1 MEKPIVPASAF
12 NKYDNRPIRW
22 LDKGDHYE
30 LIFTD
35 DFVTPSSG
43 FWDGPIGGGN
53 SQLTD
58 IILDMRAGDKTKEV
72 HVFVG
77 SFGGEVAALNM
88 ILQQLLTYEYRVGIN
103 LGTACSCGW
112 MLLFACQERYVSPFS
127 QAMYHDISHVAF
139 GKHNE
144 IQRSAEHC
152 SKWQQQ
158 LLKATDAAKVLTDR
172 EIELGKTT
180 EVWFTGAEL
189 IERGA
194 AKDYSEYLTRPK
206 ILSVGTLFMV
216 NDRYFIQHIYG
227 KWYEVKVCDNEPLT
241 YNQLREMLEKNPEKN
256 AVETQVEVTPNK
268 KTRTVKKQKLK

>member
-1 MEKPIVPASAF
+1 MEKTNVPFAI
-12 NKYDNRPIRW
+12 NKYENRPIRW
-22 LDKGDHYE
+22 LDKGNHYE

-58 IILDMRAGDKTKEV
+58 IILDMRAGDKSKEV
-72 HVFVG
+72 HVFIG

-88 ILQQLLTYEYRVGIN
+88 ILQQLLTYDYRVGIN

-139 GKHNE
+139 GKHSE
-144 IQRSAEHC
+144 IQRSAEH
-152 SKWQQQ
+152 SNKWQQE
-158 LLKATDAAKVLTDR
+158 LLKATDAAKVLTEK
-172 EIELGKTT
+172 EIELGKTS

-189 IERGA
+189 IKRGA
-194 AKDYSEYLTRPK
+194 ARDYNEYLQRPMPYASGMLYIVNDKHFLRSMQGWYEVTVDESK
-206 ILSVGTLFMV
+206 ILSYSEIRKYLDEQTES
-216 NDRYFIQHIYG
+216 D
-227 KWYEVKVCDNEPLT
+227 DLT
-241 YNQLREMLEKNPEKN
+241 TSPAPEKTKRKRAKQ
-256 AVETQVEVTPNK
+256 AVK
-268 KTRTVKKQKLK
+268 

>member
-1 MEKPIVPASAF
+1 MEKISIPASAI

-22 LDKGDHYE
+22 LDKGNHYE

-58 IILDMRAGDKTKEV
+58 IILDMRAGDKSKEV

-112 MLLFACQERYVSPFS
+112 MLLFACQERYVSSFS

-139 GKHNE
+139 GKHSE
-144 IQRSAEHC
+144 IQRSAEH
-152 SKWQQQ
+152 SNKWQQQ

-172 EIELGKTT
+172 EIELGKTS

-194 AKDYSEYLTRPK
+194 ARDYSEYLTRPMPVVNAS
-206 ILSVGTLFMV
+206 LFAVG
-216 NDRYFIQHIYG
+216 G
-227 KWYEVKVCDNEPLT
+227 KHFVCGANGWCEVTIDNEHPIS
-241 YNQLREMLEKNPEKN
+241 YADLRKLFTNVSDEQPSQPE
-256 AVETQVEVTPNK
+256 ETASNSCKTK
-268 KTRTVKKQKLK
+268 KTKSK

>member
-1 MEKPIVPASAF
+1 MEKTNVPAAAN

-22 LDKGDHYE
+22 LDKKDHYE

-35 DFVTPSSG
+35 DFITPSSG
-43 FWDGPIGGGN
+43 FWDGPMDNGN

-58 IILDMRAGDKTKEV
+58 IVLDMRAGDKSKEV

-158 LLKATDAAKVLTDR
+158 LLKATDAAKILT
-172 EIELGKTT
+172 EKEVELGKTT

-194 AKDYSEYLTRPK
+194 AKDYSEYLNRSIPMPSG
-206 ILSVGTLFMV
+206 ILYYVA
-216 NDRYFIQHIYG
+216 G
-227 KWYEVKVCDNEPLT
+227 KHFVRNGQAWF
-241 YNQLREMLEKNPEKN
+241 
-256 AVETQVEVTPNK
+256 EVTVDESKPLSYIDIRKFLANPDSELQVQPTASVK
-268 KTRTVKKQKLK
+268 NRKTKSK